1 MRIVLFVSV
10 LLLGNFLHAQ
20 TLFMPRDIQQAY
32 KNQSRSMDGR
42 PGKHYWQNNA
52 SYKISI
58 TARPPDRNIQGNETI
73 TYYNNSSDTL
83 RSVSIKLFLNIHK
96 PGAPRNYGVSDD
108 YLGKGVT
115 IDGVT
120 AGGEKLQWRDG
131 VTFPTVK
138 QLRLKKPIAPH
149 SSMDFSFDWH
159 FELSKQSGRE
169 GVIDSTSFF
178 LAYFYPRIAVYD
190 DYNGWDQISFM
201 DSHEFY
207 NDFNDYDISINVPKN
222 FIVWGTGTLQKPETV
237 LQPECLERYKQSF
250 ISDTTIH
257 IATKEALQGKKVT
270 LQNEMNSW
278 RFTASNIP
286 DMAFGISDHYLWD
299 GASVVVDTVTNRRA
313 STQAAYNEEAKD
325 FRYMVQ
331 FARHSLQWFSNNWPG
346 IVYPYEKTTVFRGFA
361 DMEYPMMVNDN
372 SAADTVFAKFVAEHE
387 IAHTYFPFYM
397 GINESRYPFMDE
409 GWATALELLIG
420 YADQGTEKAESLFK
434 RFRVNGWINNPAAE
448 EQIPIITPADA
459 LTGSGFGHNEY
470 GKAALGYLALKDLLG
485 DALFKKCLHE
495 FMNRWNGKHP
505 TPWDMFYSFNDAA
518 GKNLNWFWNNWFFS
532 THYIDL
538 SLKKASKNAAGYTIT
553 VENAGGYAVPVDIV
567 IQYKDGSSQTF
578 HQTPAIWEKNQQL
591 ASISLPIKKDV
602 ASIQLDGR
610 IFMDANTADNAWQR

>member
-1 MRIVLFVSV
+1 MRIVLTVSV
-10 LLLGNFLHAQ
+10 LLWGNFLCAQ

-32 KNQSRSMDGR
+32 KNKTRSMDGK
-42 PGKHYWQNNA
+42 PGSNYWQNKA

-58 TARPPDRNIQGNETI
+58 TARPPDRNIQGTETI
-73 TYYNNSSDTL
+73 TYYNNSNDTL

-96 PGAPRNYGVSDD
+96 PGAPRNYGVGDD
-108 YLGKGVT
+108 YLGKGIT

-131 VTFPTVK
+131 VAFPTVK

-190 DYNGWDQISFM
+190 DYNGWDGISFM

-207 NDFNDYDISINVPKN
+207 NDFNDYDISIHVPKN
-222 FIVWGTGTLQKPETV
+222 FIVWGTGTLQKPETL
-237 LQPECLERYKQSF
+237 LQPECLERYNHSF
-250 ISDTTIH
+250 RSDTTIH
-257 IATKEALQGKKVT
+257 IATKEALQGNKVT

-299 GASVVVDTVTNRRA
+299 GASVVVDTLTNRRA

-434 RFRVNGWINNPAAE
+434 RFRVNGWINDPAAE

-538 SLKKASKNAAGYTIT
+538 TLKKAAKSSAGYTIT
-553 VENAGGYAVPVDIV
+553 IENTGGYAVPVDIV
-567 IQYKDGSSQTF
+567 IQYKDGSTQTV
-578 HQTPAIWEKNQQL
+578 HQTPAIWQKNQQQ
-591 ASISLPIKKDV
+591 ASISLPVKKEV
-602 ASIQLDGR
+602 ASIKLDGR
-610 IFMDANTADNAWQR
+610 IFVDANMEDNTWQP